1 MACQDQTQKG
11 FINIVKNMQVQPFQT
26 FITERDLLQCTD
38 AVTKISDAYSDS
50 NKTELLFDLQNM
62 PTKVVIINRDK
73 YNTFESFWFHLLGIL
88 ANIEP
93 AQVNV
98 GGVTLLTETHAEA
111 RAAQDILHQ
120 FVHLRNAR
128 KATINELVKNAK
140 Y

>member
-1 MACQDQTQKG
+1 MACQDQTQTG
-11 FINIVKNMQVQPFQT
+11 FINIVKSMQVQPFQT
-26 FITERDLLQCTD
+26 FITERDLAQCTD
-38 AVTKISDAYSDS
+38 AIRKISDAYSDS

-62 PTKVVIINRDK
+62 PTKVVTINRDK

-93 AQVNV
+93 AQINI
-98 GGVTLLTETHAEA
+98 GGVTLLTESHAEA
-111 RAAQDILHQ
+111 SAAHAILHQ